1 MSFAASYS
9 ASEVMETKKATGRC
23 LIQKFGRK
31 AESLKVHENSI
42 GGFLKKDRRLV
53 AGGWLVYGCVDVLQN
68 A

>member
-1 MSFAASYS
+1 
-9 ASEVMETKKATGRC
+9 METKKATGRC